1 MTIKNWTAVAESSFP
16 WEREALEFVR
26 SQFPNFEPYRA
37 WTNFEFVADDG
48 SIYEI
53 DLLVFT
59 PHGFFLIEIKSKPGR
74 LRGDAG
80 TWTWET
86 DGKLTT
92 VDNPY
97 QLANSKAKKLRSLLQ
112 RQKAAK
118 SKGQI
123 PFIEALVFC
132 SAENLQCD
140 LQGNAKF
147 HVCLRDRAADGT
159 KPARPGIMAAI
170 KRRECDGLDLNAKGT
185 HDRPTAKLVAQAIE
199 QAGIRPSQ
207 RSRKV
212 SDYVLDRLINE
223 GPGYQDWEATHTT
236 LKTVRRRVRIYN
248 VRVSA
253 TSDERQT
260 IERAARR
267 EAELLEMLHHP
278 GVLRREGFTEHEL
291 GPALIFEHDPTAM
304 RLDHFL
310 TQHHDQLTV
319 DHRLDLLR
327 QISEVIRFA
336 HDKRVVHRSLSPQS
350 VLVGQRDRVAEWQS
364 EGGEWQSGE
373 VAKGQ
378 SNRDSSTLALF
389 PSGPLSLSSSTL
401 SLRSSATLPLQV
413 KVFNWQVGYRS
424 ESSST
429 SNVSLAVSATSHVDR
444 LVDDGSTAYMAPEAI
459 SGDNNVGEHLDI
471 FSLGAIAYHIFSGS
485 PPAANGLELSN
496 KLRETKGLQISSVL
510 NGASESLQEM
520 IQWSTLPVVADR
532 EGLVSSVDD
541 FLDLLEKVEIEA
553 KTTDAESY
561 VEDPDEAKT
570 GDLLPGGFRVLHRL
584 GKGASSVGLLVEH
597 QGEEFILKA
606 AIDPDRNDRIGAEAE
621 VLEKLRH
628 SNIVEII
635 RTVEIGSRAGFLMR
649 PVLVTVNEV
658 PRVETLARRLN
669 KEGKL
674 HVDLLQRFGE
684 CLLDVLKFLEKQGIN
699 HRDIKPDNIAIGH
712 IGSSKQLELVLFD
725 FSLARA
731 PLDNIRAGTTSYL
744 DPFLPLRKSRRWDL
758 HAERYAAAI
767 TLYEMAGG
775 PGSIPKWG
783 DGTSDPSH
791 LQCEATIDG
800 DLFDASLRDNLMEFF
815 TRAFRRNPDE
825 RFDNAE
831 ATLEA
836 WRDCFVGIEDPST
849 LSDHVD
855 EEEVR
860 KLLAIATL
868 DTQIP
873 ELGLGTRATNA
884 LDRANILTVEDLL
897 SVPMRKLLRL
907 RGVGNKTRREIAAS
921 VRILKGVFSVQSSVF
936 SEDEEAE
943 GDEDPKLLDKLSVD
957 QLVARIAKVG
967 AREGD
972 SARATML
979 ALLGLNQQSSD
990 LTENCQLKTE
1000 NYWRSQSEIAPMVD
1014 VTRGRIGQL
1023 VGKFQS
1029 RWCKDAAVTK
1039 MRSDL
1044 VEILTTAG
1052 GVLAV
1057 RELAEALLVARG
1069 SVEDDPRRTQYALAL
1084 ARACTEAE
1092 RTLAEPRF
1100 LVKRVNS
1107 IQCSVFSVQSEQ
1119 ATENSSLK
1127 TENCELKTERAIVV
1141 IALSNELASYAI
1153 HLGQL
1158 ADSLALEDPLV
1169 PPARVL
1175 QRLREI
1181 TQPVGTSLL
1190 ADARLLR
1197 LAAAASKNAAVSS
1210 RQELYPRGMDSARA
1224 LKLSQGAIY
1233 GVSSLTVAQIRDRVS
1248 GRYPEAA
1255 PVPDR
1260 TALDDLLQ
1268 AAGFDFQWDSSGKGG
1283 GCYVARIR
1291 DVVSITSG
1299 SESISRVATSSGSGA
1314 NTQATQ
1320 EITPEIADAR
1330 QFEERLERGIKEGS
1344 FLALIVNPKCYQRAV
1359 SELQNR
1365 FSIEVVDIEGLIVET
1380 LRDVASKANA
1390 KWEALV
1396 NADAKPGSEPWK
1408 KFMVLV
1414 NRAMEVVSRQLLT
1427 GSVQFS
1433 VFSVQSEEEIEN
1445 RELKTENRKRS
1456 LLLIYPGLLARYEQL
1471 GLLEKIRDEIG
1482 RSRGLHSCWIL
1493 IPGDN
1498 QAFIDGKPVPIISP
1512 GQKTKIPDT
1521 WLENAHRARTEVHH
1535 ANHF

>member
-1 MTIKNWTAVAESSFP
+1 MPTKNWTTVAESSFP

-26 SQFPNFEPYRA
+26 TQFPSHEPYRA
-37 WTNFEFVADDG
+37 WSNFEFVADDG

-59 PHGFFLIEIKSKPGR
+59 PQGFFLIEIKSKPGR

-80 TWTWET
+80 TWTWES

-92 VDNPY
+92 VDNPF

-123 PFIEALVFC
+123 PFIEALIFC
-132 SAENLQCD
+132 SAESLQCD

-147 HVCLRDRAADGT
+147 HVCLRDRAADGV

-170 KRRECDGLDLNAKGT
+170 KRRECEGLEAQARGT
-185 HDRPTAKLVAQAIE
+185 YDRPTVKVVAQAME

-236 LKTVRRRVRIYN
+236 LKNVRRRVRIYN

-253 TSDERQT
+253 TSEERST

-267 EAELLEMLHHP
+267 EAELLEMLQHP

-291 GPALIFEHDPTAM
+291 GPALIFEHDPAAM

-310 TQHHDQLTV
+310 AQHHDQLTAE
-319 DHRLDLLR
+319 HRLDLLR

-350 VLVGQRDRVAEWQS
+350 ILVLDKGKDTGAPAGRDGFAI
-364 EGGEWQSGE
+364 
-373 VAKGQ
+373 
-378 SNRDSSTLALF
+378 
-389 PSGPLSLSSSTL
+389 
-401 SLRSSATLPLQV
+401 

-424 ESSST
+424 ESNST
-429 SNVSLAVSATSHVDR
+429 SNVSHAVSATSHVDR
-444 LVDDGSTAYMAPEAI
+444 LVDDGSTAYMAPEATT
-459 SGDNNVGEHLDI
+459 GDNNVGEHLDI

-485 PPAANGLELSN
+485 PPASNGLELSN
-496 KLRETKGLQISSVL
+496 KLRDTKGLQISSVL

-541 FLDLLEKVEIEA
+541 FLDLLEKVEVEA
-553 KTTDAESY
+553 KTSDTEAY
-561 VEDPDEAKT
+561 VDDPDEAKS
-570 GDLLPGGFRVLHRL
+570 GALLPGDFRVLHRL
-584 GKGASSVGLLVEH
+584 GKGASSVGLLVE
-597 QGEEFILKA
+597 QQDEQYILKV
-606 AIDPDRNDRIGAEAE
+606 AIDPDRNDRIKAEGE
-621 VLEKLRH
+621 VLQKLRH
-628 SNIVEII
+628 SNIVEFI
-635 RTVEIGSRAGFLMR
+635 RPVEIGSRAGFLMR
-649 PVLVTVNEV
+649 PVLVTVNDE
-658 PRVETLARRLN
+658 PRVETLARRLG

-699 HRDIKPDNIAIGH
+699 HRDIKPDNIAVGH

-731 PLDNIRAGTTSYL
+731 PLDSIRAGTAAYL
-744 DPFLPLRKSRRWDL
+744 DPFLPLRKSKRWDL

-767 TLYEMAGG
+767 TLYEMAAG
-775 PGSIPKWG
+775 PGSFPTWG
-783 DGTSDPSH
+783 DGASDPSH

-815 TRAFRRNPDE
+815 TRAFRRNPDQ

-831 ATLEA
+831 AMLDA
-836 WRDCFVGIEDPST
+836 WRDCFVGIENT
-849 LSDHVD
+849 GALSDHVD
-855 EEEVR
+855 DKEIQR
-860 KLLAIATL
+860 LLDQATF
-868 DTQIP
+868 DTEIC

-884 LDRANILTVEDLL
+884 LDKANILTVEELIGTN
-897 SVPMRKLLRL
+897 RQKLQKM
-907 RGVGNKTRREIAAS
+907 RGVGNRTRREITAARS
-921 VRILKGVFSVQSSVF
+921 YLRKRLGNASSTSPLNGSGAEPEGTGIV
-936 SEDEEAE
+936 EPVDE
-943 GDEDPKLLDKLSVD
+943 KLIDRLSID
-957 QLVARIAKVG
+957 QLVIRVTKTG
-967 AREGD
+967 KNDGESSRT
-972 SARATML
+972 TML
-979 ALLGLNQQSSD
+979 SFLGLED
-990 LTENCQLKTE
+990 ENLL
-1000 NYWRSQSEIAPMVD
+1000 WPSQAEVAPIVN

-1023 VGKFQS
+1023 VGKFQA
-1029 RWCKDAAVTK
+1029 RWCKDAALTK

-1044 VEILTTAG
+1044 VEILITAG
-1052 GVLAV
+1052 GVLAL

-1069 SVEDDPRRTQYALAL
+1069 SVEDDPRRTQYALAV

-1100 LVKRVNS
+1100 IVKRSLV
-1107 IQCSVFSVQSEQ
+1107 
-1119 ATENSSLK
+1119 AGHSSLANA
-1127 TENCELKTERAIVV
+1127 TGPMTNDRPTIV
-1141 IALSNELASYAI
+1141 IALTPELASYAI
-1153 HLGQL
+1153 QLGQL

-1175 QRLREI
+1175 QRLREV
-1181 TQPVGTSLL
+1181 TQPAGTSLL

-1197 LAAAASKNAAVSS
+1197 LAAAASTNAAVSS
-1210 RQELYPRGMDSARA
+1210 RQELYPRGMDAARA

-1233 GVSSLTVAQIRDRVS
+1233 GVSSLTVTQIRDRVS
-1248 GRYPEAA
+1248 GRYPEAS

-1260 TALDDLLQ
+1260 PELDQLLQ
-1268 AAGFDFQWDSSGKGG
+1268 AAGFDFYWDALVKAGG
-1283 GCYVARIR
+1283 RYVARVR
-1291 DVVSITSG
+1291 DVVSVSSG
-1299 SESISRVATSSGSGA
+1299 SESVSRAATASGTSTNNLA
-1314 NTQATQ
+1314 EQ

-1344 FLALIVNPKCYQRAV
+1344 FLALIVSPKNYQRAA
-1359 SELQNR
+1359 SELKNR
-1365 FSIEVVDIEGLIVET
+1365 FPLEVIDVEGLIVDT

-1414 NRAMEVVSRQLLT
+1414 NRAMPIVEKSLVNGHSSFVNDQGQARN
-1427 GSVQFS
+1427 
-1433 VFSVQSEEEIEN
+1433 E
-1445 RELKTENRKRS
+1445 KRNV
-1456 LLLIYPGLLARYEQL
+1456 LMIYPGLLGRYEQL

-1498 QAFIDGKPVPIISP
+1498 QAFIDGKPVPIISQ
-1512 GQKTKIPDT
+1512 GQKTKIPDP
-1521 WLENAHRARTEVHH
+1521 WLGNLHRGNPHVLAKSS
-1535 ANHF
+1535 

>member
-1 MTIKNWTAVAESSFP
+1 MTKKNWTTVTESSFP
-16 WEREALEFVR
+16 HEREALEFVR
-26 SQFPNFEPYRA
+26 SQFPDHDPYRA
-37 WTNFEFVADDG
+37 WSNFEFIADDG
-48 SIYEI
+48 SIYEV

-59 PHGFFLIEIKSKPGR
+59 PQGFFLIEIKSWSGR
-74 LRGDAG
+74 ISGDAG
-80 TWTWET
+80 TWTCEKDRFRKT
-86 DGKLTT
+86 F
-92 VDNPY
+92 DNPY
-97 QLANSKAKKLRSLLQ
+97 HLANSKAKKLRSLLG

-118 SKGQI
+118 GKGQI

-140 LQGNAKF
+140 LQDNARF
-147 HVCLRDRAADGT
+147 HVCLRDRAADGDT
-159 KPARPGIMAAI
+159 SARPGIVAAI
-170 KRRECDGLDLNAKGT
+170 KRRECEGLDPNVRVPHNT
-185 HDRPTAKLVAQAIE
+185 PTSKIVAQAIE

-212 SDYVLDRLINE
+212 SDYVLDRLVNE
-223 GPGYQDWEATHTT
+223 GPGFQDWEATHAT
-236 LKTVRRRVRIYN
+236 LKNVRRRVRIYN
-248 VRVSA
+248 VRASA
-253 TSDERQT
+253 TSGERQT
-260 IERAARR
+260 IERAAKR
-267 EAELLEMLHHP
+267 EGELLEMLQHP

-310 TQHHDQLTV
+310 TQHHDQLTI

-327 QISEVIRFA
+327 QISEVVRFA

-350 VLVGQRDRVAEWQS
+350 ILVQDKGKDAGAPVGRDGFA
-364 EGGEWQSGE
+364 
-373 VAKGQ
+373 
-378 SNRDSSTLALF
+378 
-389 PSGPLSLSSSTL
+389 
-401 SLRSSATLPLQV
+401 V

-424 ESSST
+424 ESNST
-429 SNVSLAVSATSHVDR
+429 SNASLAVSATSHVDR
-444 LVDDGSTAYMAPEAI
+444 LVDDGSTAYMAPEATT
-459 SGDNNVGEHLDI
+459 SDNNVGEHLDI

-485 PPAANGLELSN
+485 PPASNGLELSN

-541 FLDLLEKVEIEA
+541 FLDLLEKVEVEA
-553 KTTDAESY
+553 KTSDAETY

-597 QGEEFILKA
+597 QDQQYILKA

-621 VLEKLRH
+621 VLDKLRH

-635 RTVEIGSRAGFLMR
+635 RPVEIGNRAGFLMR
-649 PVLVTVNEV
+649 PVLVTVNEE

-731 PLDNIRAGTTSYL
+731 PLDNIRAGTATYL

-783 DGTSDPSH
+783 DGASDPSH

-831 ATLEA
+831 AMLDA

-868 DTQIP
+868 YTQIP
-873 ELGLGTRATNA
+873 ELGLGTRATNE

-921 VRILKGVFSVQSSVF
+921 VRILRERLGTPQRGDA
-936 SEDEEAE
+936 SEDVEPEDAAEEIIE
-943 GDEDPKLLDKLSVD
+943 NVNLSVD
-957 QLVARIAKVG
+957 QLVGRISRIGK
-967 AREGD
+967 REGD
-972 SARATML
+972 TARDTLQAF
-979 ALLGLNQQSSD
+979 LGFD
-990 LTENCQLKTE
+990 PRVTEL
-1000 NYWRSQSEIAPMVD
+1000 WPSPAEIAPIVD

-1023 VGKFQS
+1023 VGKFQA
-1029 RWCKDAAVTK
+1029 RWCKDAALTK
-1039 MRSDL
+1039 MRADL

-1052 GVLAV
+1052 GVLAL

-1100 LVKRVNS
+1100 RRRGEEGRGVL
-1107 IQCSVFSVQSEQ
+1107 
-1119 ATENSSLK
+1119 
-1127 TENCELKTERAIVV
+1127 
-1141 IALSNELASYAI
+1141 ALTRELAGVAGRVGV
-1153 HLGQL
+1153 LAVQL
-1158 ADSLALEDPLV
+1158 AMEDPLV

-1175 QRLREI
+1175 QRLREVS
-1181 TQPVGTSLL
+1181 QPAGTSLL
-1190 ADARLLR
+1190 SDSRLLR
-1197 LAAAASKNAAVSS
+1197 LSAA
-1210 RQELYPRGMDSARA
+1210 
-1224 LKLSQGAIY
+1224 
-1233 GVSSLTVAQIRDRVS
+1233 
-1248 GRYPEAA
+1248 
-1255 PVPDR
+1255 
-1260 TALDDLLQ
+1260 
-1268 AAGFDFQWDSSGKGG
+1268 
-1283 GCYVARIR
+1283 
-1291 DVVSITSG
+1291 
-1299 SESISRVATSSGSGA
+1299 
-1314 NTQATQ
+1314 
-1320 EITPEIADAR
+1320 
-1330 QFEERLERGIKEGS
+1330 
-1344 FLALIVNPKCYQRAV
+1344 
-1359 SELQNR
+1359 
-1365 FSIEVVDIEGLIVET
+1365 
-1380 LRDVASKANA
+1380 
-1390 KWEALV
+1390 
-1396 NADAKPGSEPWK
+1396 
-1408 KFMVLV
+1408 
-1414 NRAMEVVSRQLLT
+1414 
-1427 GSVQFS
+1427 
-1433 VFSVQSEEEIEN
+1433 
-1445 RELKTENRKRS
+1445 
-1456 LLLIYPGLLARYEQL
+1456 
-1471 GLLEKIRDEIG
+1471 
-1482 RSRGLHSCWIL
+1482 
-1493 IPGDN
+1493 
-1498 QAFIDGKPVPIISP
+1498 
-1512 GQKTKIPDT
+1512 
-1521 WLENAHRARTEVHH
+1521 
-1535 ANHF
+1535 

>member
-1 MTIKNWTAVAESSFP
+1 MTIKNWTTIAESSYP

-26 SQFPNFEPYRA
+26 SQFPNHEPYRA

-48 SIYEI
+48 SIYEV

-59 PHGFFLIEIKSKPGR
+59 AQGFFLIEIKSKPGR

-86 DGKLTT
+86 DGKLAT

-159 KPARPGIMAAI
+159 KPARPGIMSAI
-170 KRRECDGLDLNAKGT
+170 KRRECDGLDLNSKGT

-350 VLVGQRDRVAEWQS
+350 ILILDKGKEAGAPVGRDGFA
-364 EGGEWQSGE
+364 
-373 VAKGQ
+373 
-378 SNRDSSTLALF
+378 
-389 PSGPLSLSSSTL
+389 
-401 SLRSSATLPLQV
+401 V

-532 EGLVSSVDD
+532 EGLVSSVED

-553 KTTDAESY
+553 KTTDAETY

-628 SNIVEII
+628 SNVVEII

-649 PVLVTVNEV
+649 PVLVTVNEE

-731 PLDNIRAGTTSYL
+731 PLDNIRAGTATYL

-775 PGSIPKWG
+775 PSSIPKWG
-783 DGTSDPSH
+783 DGASDPSH

-831 ATLEA
+831 AMLDS

-855 EEEVR
+855 VEEVR

-936 SEDEEAE
+936 SEDEEPE

-967 AREGD
+967 ARDGD

-979 ALLGLNQQSSD
+979 ALLGLSSTSPA
-990 LTENCQLKTE
+990 LTEN
-1000 NYWRSQSEIAPMVD
+1000 
-1014 VTRGRIGQL
+1014 
-1023 VGKFQS
+1023 
-1029 RWCKDAAVTK
+1029 
-1039 MRSDL
+1039 
-1044 VEILTTAG
+1044 
-1052 GVLAV
+1052 
-1057 RELAEALLVARG
+1057 
-1069 SVEDDPRRTQYALAL
+1069 
-1084 ARACTEAE
+1084 
-1092 RTLAEPRF
+1092 
-1100 LVKRVNS
+1100 
-1107 IQCSVFSVQSEQ
+1107 
-1119 ATENSSLK
+1119 
-1127 TENCELKTERAIVV
+1127 
-1141 IALSNELASYAI
+1141 
-1153 HLGQL
+1153 
-1158 ADSLALEDPLV
+1158 
-1169 PPARVL
+1169 
-1175 QRLREI
+1175 
-1181 TQPVGTSLL
+1181 
-1190 ADARLLR
+1190 
-1197 LAAAASKNAAVSS
+1197 
-1210 RQELYPRGMDSARA
+1210 
-1224 LKLSQGAIY
+1224 
-1233 GVSSLTVAQIRDRVS
+1233 
-1248 GRYPEAA
+1248 
-1255 PVPDR
+1255 
-1260 TALDDLLQ
+1260 
-1268 AAGFDFQWDSSGKGG
+1268 
-1283 GCYVARIR
+1283 
-1291 DVVSITSG
+1291 
-1299 SESISRVATSSGSGA
+1299 
-1314 NTQATQ
+1314 
-1320 EITPEIADAR
+1320 
-1330 QFEERLERGIKEGS
+1330 
-1344 FLALIVNPKCYQRAV
+1344 
-1359 SELQNR
+1359 
-1365 FSIEVVDIEGLIVET
+1365 
-1380 LRDVASKANA
+1380 
-1390 KWEALV
+1390 
-1396 NADAKPGSEPWK
+1396 
-1408 KFMVLV
+1408 
-1414 NRAMEVVSRQLLT
+1414 
-1427 GSVQFS
+1427 
-1433 VFSVQSEEEIEN
+1433 
-1445 RELKTENRKRS
+1445 
-1456 LLLIYPGLLARYEQL
+1456 
-1471 GLLEKIRDEIG
+1471 
-1482 RSRGLHSCWIL
+1482 
-1493 IPGDN
+1493 
-1498 QAFIDGKPVPIISP
+1498 
-1512 GQKTKIPDT
+1512 
-1521 WLENAHRARTEVHH
+1521 
-1535 ANHF
+1535 